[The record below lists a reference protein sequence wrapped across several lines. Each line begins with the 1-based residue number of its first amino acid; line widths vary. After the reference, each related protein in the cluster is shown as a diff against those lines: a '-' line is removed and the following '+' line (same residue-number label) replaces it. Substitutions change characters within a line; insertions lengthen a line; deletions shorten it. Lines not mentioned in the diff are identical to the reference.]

1 MKTNDPSSR
10 FQSTPDPL
18 NTALAPEL
26 HFLHFFNVPV
36 GYGKVL
42 SGQYCTVGALSS
54 RSIPE
59 PTRKTTGTSQRREE
73 QFGRCFRTA
82 SIAASV
88 RFSQPAKLACVIP
101 GHLSANAS
109 TAASVRFLH
118 SSKSAC
124 VMPGHLAANATTA
137 ASVRF
142 L

>member
-59 PTRKTTGTSQRREE
+59 PTRKTTGTSQRGKE

-88 RFSQPAKLACVIP
+88 RFAQSAKSASVIP
-101 GHLSANAS
+101 GHLSANAN
-109 TAASVRFLH
+109 TAASVRLSH
-118 SSKSAC
+118 SAKLAC
-124 VMPGHLAANATTA
+124 VIRGHLSA
-137 ASVRF
+137 
-142 L
+142 